1 MLQAKKKI
9 RELLHVSTVRQMFF
23 FNRLINKRSVR
34 ILYISLI
41 CIGIASVIL
50 MSFDEMAKYKYF
62 FNIASF
68 LSAFIFTVE
77 YIIRIYIAPICSIIN
92 HRHWLKA
99 RIEYMTS
106 FMGLI
111 DFIAILPFTVPYL
124 FGSNSLVSSTFEL
137 GRIILIFKL
146 FRYSNSFNIIQIVLR
161 RIKSELF
168 ISFSFIG
175 VLIGFSA
182 TLMYY
187 IERAYQPEQ
196 FENIADGVWWAIATF
211 TTVGY
216 GDIYP
221 ISPWGKVIAG
231 ASSII
236 GLISFALPTAL
247 VSGSYMD
254 YLQDKREQ
262 EKKKIE
268 EEKELLEKKSN
279 RSKRRTDIKRHK
291 KTR

>member
-1 MLQAKKKI
+1 MLQAKKKL
-9 RELLHVSTVRQMFF
+9 RELVHVSTVRQMFL
-23 FNRLINKRSVR
+23 FNRLLNLKSVR
-34 ILYISLI
+34 LLYTILI
-41 CIGIASVIL
+41 CIGIASVVL
-50 MSFDEMAKYKYF
+50 ESFNGMEKYEYIF
-62 FNIASF
+62 DIASF

-77 YIIRIYIAPICSIIN
+77 YIIRIYISPICTLIN
-92 HRHWLKA
+92 GRHWFKA
-99 RIEYMTS
+99 RIEYIFS

-124 FGSNSLVSSTFEL
+124 FGANSLVSATFEL

-146 FRYSNSFNIIQIVLR
+146 FRYSNSFNIIQIVLG

-175 VLIGFSA
+175 VLISFSA
-182 TLMYY
+182 ILMYY
-187 IERAYQPEQ
+187 IERAYQPEK
-196 FENIADGVWWAIATF
+196 FDNIADGFWWAIATF

-221 ISPWGKVIAG
+221 ISAWGKVIAG

-254 YLQDKREQ
+254 YLQNNREK
-262 EKKKIE
+262 EKEKIE
-268 EEKELLEKKSN
+268 EEKEHSEKKAN
-279 RSKRRTDIKRHK
+279 RKKKKHRH
-291 KTR
+291 